1 MGRCRIRC
9 EMDNGINHINR
20 PFDELRD
27 LGLMKS
33 EGSLSL
39 SKGPYPMNNKTRIV
53 IAGPTASGKTAFS
66 IELAKA
72 LNTVILSADSR
83 QFYKEMSIGTAA
95 PTEEELSQVK
105 HYFVHHIS
113 IEDKYDVA
121 DYERDV
127 LQLLDEL
134 FKTHDTVIMTGG
146 SGLFIDAVCNGIDA
160 MPDVEPEI
168 REKVQK
174 LFDEGGLKALQNE
187 VQRVDPEYYAIVDQ
201 QNPRRLQRA
210 LEVCY
215 QTGQPFS
222 SFRSG
227 NAVQRDF
234 EIKKYALL
242 WDRQQLIERIDKRV
256 DMMMEQGLLEEA
268 KALYPK
274 RHLNALN
281 TVGYKELFSYF
292 DGQCTLEEAVEQIKI
307 HTRQSAKRQM
317 TWLRRDKSYTWITP
331 DELCCD
337 SPCRR
342 HDLLFTP
349 HGTVWGSQT

>member
-1 MGRCRIRC
+1 
-9 EMDNGINHINR
+9 
-20 PFDELRD
+20 
-27 LGLMKS
+27 MKT
-33 EGSLSL
+33 L
-39 SKGPYPMNNKTRIV
+39 IV
-53 IAGPTASGKTAFS
+53 IAGPTASGKTAFA
-66 IELAKA
+66 IKMAKA

-95 PTEEELSQVK
+95 PTKEELSQVQ

-127 LQLLDEL
+127 LQLLNEL
-134 FKTHDTVIMTGG
+134 FKSHDAVIMTGG

-160 MPDVEPEI
+160 MPDVKPEI

-174 LFDEGGLKALQNE
+174 LYEDGGLKTLQKE
-187 VQRVDPEYYAIVDQ
+187 VQRLDPEYFALVDQ

-227 NAVQRDF
+227 NVVQHDF
-234 EIKKYALL
+234 DIKKYALL
-242 WDRQQLIERIDKRV
+242 WDRQELIQRIDKRV
-256 DMMMEQGLLEEA
+256 DMMMEQGLLDEA

-274 RHLNALN
+274 RNLNALN
-281 TVGYKELFSYF
+281 TVGYKELFAYF
-292 DGQCTLEEAVEQIKI
+292 DGLYTLEEAVEQIKI
-307 HTRQSAKRQM
+307 HTRQYAKRQM
-317 TWLRRDKSYTWITP
+317 TWLRKDKDHQWITP
-331 DELCCD
+331 DEMP
-337 SPCRR
+337 SFYSSFRK
-342 HDLLFTP
+342 
-349 HGTVWGSQT
+349 

>member
-1 MGRCRIRC
+1 
-9 EMDNGINHINR
+9 MDNGINHINR

-39 SKGPYPMNNKTRIV
+39 RSLRPIEGSKGPYPIKNKTLIV
-53 IAGPTASGKTAFS
+53 IAGPTASGKTAFA
-66 IELAKA
+66 IKLAKA

-83 QFYKEMSIGTAA
+83 QLYKEMSIGTAA

-121 DYERDV
+121 DYERDAM
-127 LQLLDEL
+127 QLLDEL
-134 FKTHDTVIMTGG
+134 FKNHDAVIMTGG

-160 MPDVEPEI
+160 MPDVQPEI

-174 LFDEGGLKALQNE
+174 LFDKGGLKALQDE
-187 VQRVDPEYYAIVDQ
+187 VQRLDPEYLAIVDQ

-227 NAVQRDF
+227 NTIQRDF
-234 EIKKYALL
+234 DIKKYALL
-242 WDRQQLIERIDKRV
+242 WDRQQLIERIDRRV
-256 DMMMEQGLLEEA
+256 DLMMEQGLLEEA

-281 TVGYKELFSYF
+281 TVGYKELFAYF
-292 DGQCTLEEAVEQIKI
+292 DGQCTLEAAVEQIKI
-307 HTRQSAKRQM
+307 HTRQYAKRQM
-317 TWLRRDKSYTWITP
+317 TWLRKDTSYQWIMP
-331 DELCCD
+331 
-337 SPCRR
+337 
-342 HDLLFTP
+342 
-349 HGTVWGSQT
+349 

>member
-1 MGRCRIRC
+1 
-9 EMDNGINHINR
+9 MDNGFNHINR
-20 PFDELRD
+20 PFDKLRD
-27 LGLMKS
+27 LVSPDS

-39 SKGPYPMNNKTRIV
+39 SKGPHPKSNKTLIV
-53 IAGPTASGKTAFS
+53 IAGPTASGKTAFA
-66 IELAKA
+66 IKVAKA

-121 DYERDV
+121 DYERDAM
-127 LQLLDEL
+127 QLLDEL
-134 FKTHDTVIMTGG
+134 FKTHNAVIMTGG

-160 MPDVEPEI
+160 MPDIQPEI
-168 REKVQK
+168 RKKVQRIY
-174 LFDEGGLKALQNE
+174 DEGGLKALQDE
-187 VQRVDPEYYAIVDQ
+187 VQHLDPEYFAIVDQ

-227 NAVQRDF
+227 NSVQRDF
-234 EIKKYALL
+234 NIKKYSLL
-242 WDRQQLIERIDKRV
+242 WDRQELIERIDKRV
-256 DMMMEQGLLEEA
+256 EMMMEQGLLDEA
-268 KALYPK
+268 RTLYPK

-281 TVGYKELFSYF
+281 SVGYKELFAYF
-292 DGQCTLEEAVEQIKI
+292 DGQCTLDEAVEQIKI
-307 HTRQSAKRQM
+307 HTRQYAKRQM
-317 TWLRRDKSYTWITP
+317 TWLRKDTSYQWIMP
-331 DELCCD
+331 EDFD
-337 SPCRR
+337 ST
-342 HDLLFTP
+342 LSALQQ
-349 HGTVWGSQT
+349 GMA

>member
-1 MGRCRIRC
+1 
-9 EMDNGINHINR
+9 
-20 PFDELRD
+20 
-27 LGLMKS
+27 MKT
-33 EGSLSL
+33 L
-39 SKGPYPMNNKTRIV
+39 IV
-53 IAGPTASGKTAFS
+53 VAGPTASGKTAYS

-72 LNTVILSADSR
+72 MNTIILSADSR

-95 PTEEELSQVK
+95 PTEQELSQVR

-121 DYERDV
+121 DYERDA

-134 FKTHDTVIMTGG
+134 FKTLDAVVMTGG

-160 MPDVEPEI
+160 MPDIEPEI
-168 REKVQK
+168 RQKVEKLLQ
-174 LFDEGGLKALQNE
+174 EGGLKALQDE
-187 VQRVDPEYYAIVDQ
+187 VQQLDPEYFAIVDQ

-215 QTGQPFS
+215 QTGKTFT

-227 NAVQRDF
+227 NAVKRDF

-242 WDRQQLIERIDKRV
+242 WERQALIERIDRRV
-256 DMMMEQGLLEEA
+256 DLMMEQGLLEEA

-281 TVGYKELFSYF
+281 TVGYKELFTYF
-292 DGQCTLEEAVEQIKI
+292 DGDCTLAEAVELIKI
-307 HTRQSAKRQM
+307 HTRQYAKRQM
-317 TWLRRDKSYTWITP
+317 TWLRKNNDYRWITAE
-331 DELCCD
+331 ELADVISTHCM
-337 SPCRR
+337 
-342 HDLLFTP
+342 
-349 HGTVWGSQT
+349 Q

>member
-1 MGRCRIRC
+1 
-9 EMDNGINHINR
+9 
-20 PFDELRD
+20 
-27 LGLMKS
+27 MKT
-33 EGSLSL
+33 L
-39 SKGPYPMNNKTRIV
+39 IV
-53 IAGPTASGKTAFS
+53 IAGPTASGKTAFA
-66 IELAKA
+66 IKMAQA

-95 PTEEELSQVK
+95 PTEDELSQVQ

-121 DYERDV
+121 DYERDAM
-127 LQLLDEL
+127 QLLDEL
-134 FKTHDTVIMTGG
+134 FKTHDAVIMTGG

-160 MPDVEPEI
+160 MPDVEPDV

-174 LFDEGGLKALQNE
+174 LFDEGGLIALQDE
-187 VQRVDPEYYAIVDQ
+187 VQHLDPEYFALVDQ

-215 QTGQPFS
+215 QTGKTFT
-222 SFRSG
+222 SFRNG

-234 EIKKYALL
+234 GIKKYALL
-242 WDRQQLIERIDKRV
+242 WDRQALIERIDKRV
-256 DMMMEQGLLEEA
+256 DLMMEQGLLEEA

-281 TVGYKELFSYF
+281 TVGYKELFAYF

-307 HTRQSAKRQM
+307 HTRQYAKRQV
-317 TWLRRDKSYTWITP
+317 TWLRKDTNYLWITLG
-331 DELCCD
+331 EMEAVITSL
-337 SPCRR
+337 S
-342 HDLLFTP
+342 H
-349 HGTVWGSQT
+349 